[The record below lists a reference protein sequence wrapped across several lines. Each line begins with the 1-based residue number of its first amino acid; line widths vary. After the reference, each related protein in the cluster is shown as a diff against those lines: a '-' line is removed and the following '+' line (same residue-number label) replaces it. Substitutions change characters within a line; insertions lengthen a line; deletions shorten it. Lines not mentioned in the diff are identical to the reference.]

1 MKLNTKYHGIIE
13 YSEKE
18 IINFKKGLPGFEN
31 LKKFI
36 LFTVEENEI
45 FSILHSIEDS
55 QVGIVVMS
63 PFIVCKD
70 YQFKLEKQQIK
81 ELNIKSEKDVL
92 ALVTVT
98 LSSNIKNIT
107 ANLRAPIVVNIKDK
121 IGEQIIIEKEDYKI
135 KYPIFQEE

>member
-81 ELNIKSEKDVL
+81 ELNIKSEKDVI